1 LVLTVTDSGPG
12 AVIAQERASVGIE
25 SPGAGVGLKNV
36 RDRLRHLYDTDQ
48 SLDLHDSSGAG
59 TVAEV
64 SLPYHT
70 RDEIRMSG
78 DQRG

>member
-1 LVLTVTDSGPG
+1 
-12 AVIAQERASVGIE
+12 
-25 SPGAGVGLKNV
+25 VGLQNV
-36 RDRLRHLYDTDQ
+36 RDRLRHLYDADQ
-48 SLDLHDSSGAG
+48 SVELRDASGAG